1 MNTKEW
7 ALIAYTI
14 LTQMSVGAFFILG
27 LVHTYA
33 LRKSNEKE
41 ADALSDRALLAI
53 GPAIVLGVI
62 VSLLHLGNPVNAYRA
77 IFNID
82 SSWLSREILAT
93 VLFTGLGAV
102 FAFLQWRKIATFQVR
117 RILAVVT
124 ALAGLVLVFCMS
136 QVYMLDFEPAWNTAA
151 TPITFFVTTFLLGG
165 LAMGAAFVANYTYLK
180 SKPNLADLS
189 VQADL
194 LRASLQGIALGAMV
208 LVGIELIVMPL
219 YVAYLSNGNAI
230 AVESASKL
238 TSEYGVIFALRLAL
252 GVIGAVLFSV
262 FLYTTATLKKERQ
275 MVNFAYGAFA
285 VVLIAE
291 VLGRFLFYA
300 IHLRMGL

>member
-1 MNTKEW
+1 VNTKEW

-14 LTQMSVGAFFILG
+14 LTQMSVGAFVILG
-27 LVHTYA
+27 VVHTLA

-41 ADALSDRALLAI
+41 ASALSDRALLAI
-53 GPAIVLGVI
+53 GPVIVLGVL
-62 VSLLHLGNPVNAYRA
+62 VSLLHLGNPMNAYRA
-77 IFNID
+77 ISNVD

-102 FAFLQWRKIATFQVR
+102 FAFLQWRKIGTFQMR
-117 RILAVVT
+117 RILAVVA

-136 QVYMLDFEPAWNTAA
+136 QVYLLDFEPAWNTAA

-165 LAMGAAFVANYTYLK
+165 LAMGAAFVANYSYLK
-180 SKPNLADLS
+180 SKPNLSDLPI
-189 VQADL
+189 QADL
-194 LRASLQGIALGAMV
+194 LRTSLQWIAVAAMI
-208 LVGIELIVMPL
+208 LVGIELVVMPL
-219 YVAYLSNGNAI
+219 YVAHLSNGNAL

-238 TSEYGVIFALRLAL
+238 TGEYGTIFALRLAL
-252 GVIGAVLFSV
+252 GVIGAVLFSL
-262 FLYTTATLKKERQ
+262 FLYMTATLKKDRQ

-291 VLGRFLFYA
+291 VMGRFLFYA
-300 IHLRMGL
+300 IHLRMGI